1 MSKQVLPQ
9 SEREFLA
16 VLKGDELKARVKALN
31 EGGWSLGAIADA
43 FTPPKQ
49 RSSIRVWATGNTQT
63 RPDHPPIPLTSL
75 SSSPSR
81 SRSHTH
87 SSSILPAAEKSTS
100 ARKRVRR
107 AYDPASPLLTRQTQ
121 QQIQKLSP
129 LARQYRARAN
139 PNGIYAKAN
148 VELTELCKDLYFKQ
162 NVSVRELS
170 DAAGVTYRAM
180 ARRIGVGK

>member
-1 MSKQVLPQ
+1 MAKQVLPH

-16 VLKGDELKARVKALN
+16 VLKGNELKARVKALSSA
-31 EGGWSLGAIADA
+31 GWSLGAIADA

-49 RSSIRVWATGNTQT
+49 RSSIRVWTTGNAQT
-63 RPDHPPIPLTSL
+63 RPDHPPIPLV
-75 SSSPSR
+75 SSPSSRR
-81 SRSHTH
+81 S
-87 SSSILPAAEKSTS
+87 SSTSILPAAEKSTS
-100 ARKRVRR
+100 TYKHKRARR
-107 AYDPASPLLTRQTQ
+107 AYNPASPLLTRTKQ

-129 LARQYRARAN
+129 LARQYRSRAN
-139 PNGIYAKAN
+139 PNGVYAKAN

>member
-1 MSKQVLPQ
+1 MAKQVLPH

-16 VLKGDELKARVKALN
+16 VLNGNELKARVKALSSA
-31 EGGWSLGAIADA
+31 GWSLGAIADA

-49 RSSIRVWATGNTQT
+49 RSSIRVWAIGNTQT
-63 RPDHPPIPLTSL
+63 RPDHPPVPLISSPS
-75 SSSPSR
+75 SSSPR
-81 SRSHTH
+81 SR
-87 SSSILPAAEKSTS
+87 SILPAAEKSAS
-100 ARKRVRR
+100 ANKHKRVRR
-107 AYDPASPLLTRQTQ
+107 AYNPASPSLTRTKQ

-129 LARQYRARAN
+129 LARQYRSRAN
-139 PNGIYAKAN
+139 PNGVYAKAN

>member
-31 EGGWSLGAIADA
+31 VGGWSLGAIADA

-49 RSSIRVWATGNTQT
+49 RSSVRVWATGNTQT
-63 RPDHPPIPLTSL
+63 RPDHPPIPLASP
-75 SSSPSR
+75 SSSPR
-81 SRSHTH
+81 SR
-87 SSSILPAAEKSTS
+87 SILPAAEKTTPATS
-100 ARKRVRR
+100 APTRKRTRR
-107 AYDPASPLLTRQTQ
+107 AYDPASPILTDIKQK
-121 QQIQKLSP
+121 QILKLSP

>member
-1 MSKQVLPQ
+1 MIKQVLPQ

-31 EGGWSLGAIADA
+31 VGGWSLGAIADA

-63 RPDHPPIPLTSL
+63 RPDHPPIPLA
-75 SSSPSR
+75 SPSSR
-81 SRSHTH
+81 SRS
-87 SSSILPAAEKSTS
+87 SSTILPAAEKTTLTTPTPSTH
-100 ARKRVRR
+100 KRARR
-107 AYDPASPLLTRQTQ
+107 AYDPASPILTDIKQK
-121 QQIQKLSP
+121 QIQKLSP

>member
-1 MSKQVLPQ
+1 MAKQVLPH

-16 VLKGDELKARVKALN
+16 VLKGDELKARVKALSSA
-31 EGGWSLGAIADA
+31 GWSLGAIADA

-49 RSSIRVWATGNTQT
+49 RSSIRVWAIGNTQT
-63 RPDHPPIPLTSL
+63 RPDHPPVPLISST
-75 SSSPSR
+75 SSPR
-81 SRSHTH
+81 SR
-87 SSSILPAAEKSTS
+87 SILPAAEKSAS
-100 ARKRVRR
+100 ANKHKRVRR
-107 AYDPASPLLTRQTQ
+107 AYNPASPLLTRTKQ

-129 LARQYRARAN
+129 LARQYRSRAN
-139 PNGIYAKAN
+139 PNGVYAKAN

>member
-1 MSKQVLPQ
+1 MAKQVLPH

-16 VLKGDELKARVKALN
+16 VLNGNELKARVKALSSA
-31 EGGWSLGAIADA
+31 GWSLGAIADA

-63 RPDHPPIPLTSL
+63 RPDHPPIPSISSL
-75 SSSPSR
+75 SFSSR
-81 SRSHTH
+81 SR
-87 SSSILPAAEKSTS
+87 SSSILPAAEKSAS
-100 ARKRVRR
+100 AHKHKRVRR
-107 AYDPASPLLTRQTQ
+107 AYDPTSPLLTHAKQ

-139 PNGIYAKAN
+139 PNGVYAKAN